1 MTDYRLYHSLLVN
14 LRGGTFVY
22 FKSGFAFIYFSYYYR
37 RDRAFY
43 LIAVLAQSKLLRD
56 NAQLTTILSHMPTD
70 GSYNS

>member
-1 MTDYRLYHSLLVN
+1 M
-14 LRGGTFVY
+14 Y